1 MSDDFLL
8 GDIDFNDFLSTDGEF
23 GAGQPDVVDILI
35 AEAAA
40 ELGQPAHAPTLT
52 SIPVH
57 TTELGDAITA
67 CVIRV
72 DHNGRDSYQLY
83 CVDDTAWALTGL
95 FGLFVDA
102 LAEIRRWRRY
112 VAAGGTLAAFEAAH
126 PDGIRPDASAVAS

>member
-1 MSDDFLL
+1 MSDLL
-8 GDIDFNDFLSTDGEF
+8 DDIDFNDFLATDGEF

-67 CVIRV
+67 CVIRI
-72 DHNGRDSYQLY
+72 DNGTGRDSYQLY
-83 CVDDTAWALTGL
+83 CVDDTGWALTGL

-112 VAAGGTLAAFEAAH
+112 VVAGGTLAAFVAAH